1 MVKHLNKVT
10 VALATVVLLGI
21 GGLRAQTPAQKP
33 AQKPEQAQASP
44 ARESDK
50 RLPVQVHVVIS
61 RLQGQKKLSSVPYAI
76 AVNAGW
82 LAPAGRSQLRAGAR
96 VPVPVTSMQGTG
108 DSAKQPIR
116 SYNYEQVGT
125 SIDCSVAQFE
135 GGLFSV
141 FVTVSDTSVD
151 LPSPT
156 GQSAAQTV
164 NDVPIIRNFTSTN
177 ELTLRDGQSA
187 QFTAATDRISG
198 EVTRVDVTLNV
209 VK

>member
-10 VALATVVLLGI
+10 FALATVVCLGA
-21 GGLRAQTPAQKP
+21 GGLRAQSP
-33 AQKPEQAQASP
+33 AQKPEQAPAPQ
-44 ARESDK
+44 ARESEK

-82 LAPAGRSQLRAGAR
+82 LSTGSRSQLRVGAR
-96 VPVPVTSMQGTG
+96 TPVPVPVTAVGSG
-108 DSAKQPIR
+108 DAAKQPIR
-116 SYNYEQVGT
+116 SYTYEQLGT

-141 FVTVSDTSVD
+141 FVTVSDTSLD
-151 LPSPT
+151 LPSPAT
-156 GQSAAQTV
+156 QGAAQLV
-164 NDVPIIRNFTSTN
+164 NDVPIIRTFTSTN

-198 EVTRVDVTLNV
+198 EVTRIDVTLNV

>member
-1 MVKHLNKVT
+1 MVKNLNKLT
-10 VALATVVLLGI
+10 FALATVVFLGA
-21 GGLRAQTPAQKP
+21 GDLRAQTPAQKP
-33 AQKPEQAQASP
+33 EPAQASQAKESD
-44 ARESDK
+44 ARER

-82 LAPAGRSQLRAGAR
+82 LSAGGRSQLRVGAR
-96 VPVPVTSMQGTG
+96 VPYTATVFGPG
-108 DSAKQPIR
+108 DGGKQPTR
-116 SYNYEQVGT
+116 SYSYEQVGT
-125 SIDCSVAQFE
+125 SIDCSVAQYE

-141 FVTVSDTSVD
+141 FVTVADTSVD
-151 LPSPT
+151 VGSPT
-156 GQSAAQTV
+156 GQGAAQAV
-164 NDVPIIRNFTSTN
+164 NDVPIFRNFTSTN

-187 QFTAATDRISG
+187 QFTAATDRVSG

>member
-1 MVKHLNKVT
+1 MVKRCNKV
-10 VALATVVLLGI
+10 VFALAAVLFLGAAD
-21 GGLRAQTPAQKP
+21 LRAQTPTPTQT
-33 AQKPEQAQASP
+33 PEPAQASS
-44 ARESDK
+44 ARVAEK

-82 LAPAGRSQLRAGAR
+82 LAPARGSQLRAGAR
-96 VPVPVTSMQGTG
+96 VPVPVTTMQGSG
-108 DSAKQPIR
+108 DAAKQPIR
-116 SYNYEQVGT
+116 SYNYEQLGT

-156 GQSAAQTV
+156 GQGAMQTL
-164 NDVPIIRNFTSTN
+164 NEVPIIRNFTSTN

>member
-1 MVKHLNKVT
+1 MVKRCNKV
-10 VALATVVLLGI
+10 VFALAAVLFLGAAD
-21 GGLRAQTPAQKP
+21 LRAQTPTPTQT
-33 AQKPEQAQASP
+33 PEPAQASS
-44 ARESDK
+44 ARVAEK

-82 LAPAGRSQLRAGAR
+82 LSTAGRSQLRAGAR
-96 VPVPVTSMQGTG
+96 VPVPVTTMQGSG
-108 DSAKQPIR
+108 DAAKQPIR
-116 SYNYEQVGT
+116 SYNYEQLGT

-156 GQSAAQTV
+156 GQGAMQTL
-164 NDVPIIRNFTSTN
+164 NEVPIIRNFTSTN